1 MQKLQGKDHTIET
14 ISQRKI
20 NFTQTMEKNITIDN
34 KFLEDKMRFDE
45 KYVVEESNSDL
56 EYLEESSDDIT

>member
-1 MQKLQGKDHTIET
+1 MD
-14 ISQRKI
+14 
-20 NFTQTMEKNITIDN
+20 KNIKIDN

-45 KYVVEESNSDL
+45 KYDVGEESNSDL

>member
-20 NFTQTMEKNITIDN
+20 NFTQTMDKNITIDN